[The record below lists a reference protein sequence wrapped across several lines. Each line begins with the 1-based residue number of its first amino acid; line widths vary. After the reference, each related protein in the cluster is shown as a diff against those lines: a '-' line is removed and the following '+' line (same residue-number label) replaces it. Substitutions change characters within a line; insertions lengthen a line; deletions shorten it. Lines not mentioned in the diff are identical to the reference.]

1 MQTLDDQ
8 IAHVQKR
15 IAAVTNK
22 ETQQKNRRVN
32 LEGRLKT
39 LHQKQDARRDD
50 LILAHAKGRLENDP
64 GELEEFRNRLNA
76 EQRKLFDLP
85 AKGNGAT
92 GRDAPDPATDTASD
106 AAKPANSVQ
115 DTAPAEPMSPAPA
128 RASEPAPAEPM
139 PPEPARASEPAPAE
153 PMPPE
158 PARASE
164 PAPAEPEQKATAK
177 QITFLKALIVQ
188 HPDAA
193 QRLGIDIESL
203 SSMSRRK
210 ASWAIKTLKA

>member
-153 PMPPE
+153 P
-158 PARASE
+158 
-164 PAPAEPEQKATAK
+164 EQKATAK

>member
-8 IAHVQKR
+8 IAHVRKR
-15 IAAVTNK
+15 IAAVTKK

-39 LHQKQDARRDD
+39 LHQKQDALRDD

-115 DTAPAEPMSPAPA
+115 DTAPAEPMSP
-128 RASEPAPAEPM
+128 
-139 PPEPARASEPAPAE
+139 
-153 PMPPE
+153 E

-203 SSMSRRK
+203 SSMSPRK

>member
-8 IAHVQKR
+8 IAHVRKR

-153 PMPPE
+153 P
-158 PARASE
+158 
-164 PAPAEPEQKATAK
+164 EQKATAK

>member
-8 IAHVQKR
+8 IAHVRKR
-15 IAAVTNK
+15 IAAVTKK

-153 PMPPE
+153 P
-158 PARASE
+158 
-164 PAPAEPEQKATAK
+164 EQKATAK